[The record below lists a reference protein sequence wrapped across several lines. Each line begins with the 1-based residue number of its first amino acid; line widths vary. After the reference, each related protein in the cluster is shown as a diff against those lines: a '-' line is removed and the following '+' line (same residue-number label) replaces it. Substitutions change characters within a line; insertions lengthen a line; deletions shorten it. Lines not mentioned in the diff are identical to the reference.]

1 MINESDTSKYRIEPR
16 PINTTTT
23 EKTLTVYNVTS
34 SDVGTY
40 TCNATNT
47 IGTISR
53 HGKAVIDSI
62 LIALFYLHILGCLGG
77 MDYRLSSV
85 QLYCS
90 DFSSVDNC
98 SNTTGTPG
106 CFCSNGN
113 VLEDG
118 VCIPPGECPS
128 KKWNLLNY

>member
-16 PINTTTT
+16 PINTTIT

-53 HGKAVIDSI
+53 HGEATIDSI
-62 LIALFYLHILGCLGG
+62 LLA
-77 MDYRLSSV
+77 
-85 QLYCS
+85 
-90 DFSSVDNC
+90 
-98 SNTTGTPG
+98 
-106 CFCSNGN
+106 
-113 VLEDG
+113 
-118 VCIPPGECPS
+118 
-128 KKWNLLNY
+128 